1 VAEGKRFCGGCGQ
14 AMPVVAGLAQ
24 PEPAAVSGPAT
35 APCAQC
41 GAALTPGKRFCKQCG
56 HAVGEPAPVAP
67 VEAVPSGRDGSR
79 AGEAAAP
86 DLPPTVAVVAQ
97 ADMPVAAKDESSYIS
112 GGPAIAAEP
121 DITHHAR
128 DGQETAKTYPQE
140 PVEEDSQ
147 TSPTTVPNSTFILP
161 PPVPTGHSKLTAGIA
176 IGAAAIVL
184 AAAGG
189 GWAWYAHAHRSI
201 APVANAPS
209 ESLPSTT
216 AAAPS
221 TAASSTQIAPTGK
234 IDAASIEGQY
244 AYDVI
249 EMPPIRSKLASLL
262 DKESLKD
269 FKARLQVAGPV
280 EHQGEWLVG
289 EGLAPHSGGSDEAA
303 FAINT
308 NSGAIFGV
316 MMTNGDHFRS
326 FGVDAPAKL
335 PSPLLAWYRDQWV
348 CTSGK
353 AVLCT
358 NPLSWTTDETAVDAS
373 QNVAT
378 IHPHRLGGLWR
389 FLTGRASGGKLD
401 GPLSWSAHQTGAAC
415 HDGFVRVPD
424 QGSHY
429 PAPLDGSYHSYE
441 IALFYG
447 NLRENAIARV
457 KAFVARSP

>member
-1 VAEGKRFCGGCGQ
+1 
-14 AMPVVAGLAQ
+14 
-24 PEPAAVSGPAT
+24 
-35 APCAQC
+35 
-41 GAALTPGKRFCKQCG
+41 
-56 HAVGEPAPVAP
+56 
-67 VEAVPSGRDGSR
+67 
-79 AGEAAAP
+79 
-86 DLPPTVAVVAQ
+86 VAVVAQ

-161 PPVPTGHSKLTAGIA
+161 PPVPTGHSKLKAGIA

-335 PSPLLAWYRDQWV
+335 PSPLLAWYRERGGSLRRASTATVNSETGVQ
-348 CTSGK
+348 K
-353 AVLCT
+353 AG
-358 NPLSWTTDETAVDAS
+358 AS
-373 QNVAT
+373 QVKQQGVSGVLRYQGPPVPYNGTVVFDNLPKA
-378 IHPHRLGGLWR
+378 RLKFSFDHAAWQLVLNHNPDGTKKAI
-389 FLTGRASGGKLD
+389 LTSQKPGYQSRCDLG
-401 GPLSWSAHQTGAAC
+401 W
-415 HDGFVRVPD
+415 
-424 QGSHY
+424 
-429 PAPLDGSYHSYE
+429 E
-441 IALFYG
+441 IV
-447 NLRENAIARV
+447 E
-457 KAFVARSP
+457 